1 MKDKKKKTK
10 KNTKSIAH
18 IQKEKEEKTRK
29 QKKNTKE
36 TNKNRYVARGYSDT
50 KPKRDSQSNWI
61 GTYLNTFTTY
71 SFSM

>member
-10 KNTKSIAH
+10 KTQKALH
-18 IQKEKEEKTRK
+18 IYKKKK
-29 QKKNTKE
+29 KKKHVNKKNTKE